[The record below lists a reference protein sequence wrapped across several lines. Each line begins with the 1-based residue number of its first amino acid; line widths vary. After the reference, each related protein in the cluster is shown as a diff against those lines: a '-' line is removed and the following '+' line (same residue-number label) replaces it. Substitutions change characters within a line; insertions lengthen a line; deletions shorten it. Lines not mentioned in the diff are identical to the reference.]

1 MAGMTAD
8 PLTSGAAP
16 PTEPTP
22 TTNPS
27 LAHRPGDFATVVEAL
42 DYAARGA
49 TGLNFYDVRGNLL
62 TALSYRALRERALIA
77 ASKLQSLELARGA
90 RVVMVADTD
99 PDFAVFF
106 MACQYAGLQ
115 PVPVAVPTTIGG
127 QAAYVEQLRRQ
138 IEAAEA
144 SAAMAPMELM
154 LFLEAAAAGLGLVHV
169 GPPSSF
175 EALPAGAAPL
185 RPFAAN
191 EPSYLQF
198 SSGSTRFP
206 KGVRITQACLSANAE
221 ATIRYGLE
229 AKSGDRCVSWLPLYH
244 DMGLVGFL
252 LTPMYAQLS
261 VDYLNTRDFAR
272 RPLMWLQLLSRNR
285 ATLSYAPS
293 FGYDLSMRRAN
304 PLPEGLDLSC
314 WRAAGIGGDMIQAHT
329 LEKFAETFAPCG
341 FRREAFVPSYGMA
354 ETTVALAFARLGRG
368 FTLDRVDRAALT
380 ERHEAVPAAKPD
392 SAREFVR
399 CGVVLPGHAIDVR
412 DDQGASLPDR
422 RVGRI
427 FARGPSLMAGY
438 FADAAESARVLAA
451 DGWLDTGD
459 LGYRDAGEIV
469 ITGRHKDLIIVN
481 GRNIWPQDIEWAL
494 EDSVGPLR
502 AGDTAAFSIESEA
515 GAESIVVLA
524 QCRVADATERDT
536 LITAMQA
543 VIQKAV
549 AVPAAI
555 VLVPPKSLPRT
566 SSGKLSRSK
575 AKQLYLSGGF
585 ADAGA

>member
-1 MAGMTAD
+1 MTAD
-8 PLTSGAAP
+8 TLTRTETSP
-16 PTEPTP
+16 PPEPTP
-22 TTNPS
+22 TVSPGR
-27 LAHRPGDFATVVEAL
+27 AHRQGDFATVIEAL
-42 DYAARGA
+42 EYAAEGA
-49 TGLNFYDVRGNLL
+49 TGYNFYDVRGNLV
-62 TALSYRALRERALIA
+62 RALPYRELRDRARVQA
-77 ASKLQSLELARGA
+77 KKLLGLGLERGA
-90 RVVMVADTD
+90 RLLMVADTD
-99 PDFAVFF
+99 ADFAILF

-138 IEAAEA
+138 IEAASA
-144 SAAMAPMELM
+144 SAAVAPAELM
-154 LFLEAAAAGLGLVHV
+154 LFLEEAAQGFDLTLV
-169 GPPSSF
+169 GPPSAF
-175 EALPAGAAPL
+175 EALPEANAPL
-185 RPFAAN
+185 RPFAAD

-206 KGVRITQACLSANAE
+206 KGVRITQACLSANARC
-221 ATIRYGLE
+221 TIRYGLE

-244 DMGLVGFL
+244 DMGLVGFM

-272 RPLMWLQLLSRNR
+272 RPLIWLQLISRNR
-285 ATLSYAPS
+285 ATLSYSPS

-304 PLPEGLDLSC
+304 PLPEGLDLSS
-314 WRAAGIGGDMIQAHT
+314 WRAAGIGGDMIQRQT
-329 LEKFAETFAPCG
+329 LDAFAETFAPCG

-354 ETTVALAFARLGRG
+354 ETTVALAFAPLDRG
-368 FTLDRVDRAALT
+368 FIVDSVDRAALT
-380 ERHEAVPAAKPD
+380 EKHEALPAADPAQ
-392 SAREFVR
+392 ARDFVR
-399 CGVVLPGHAIDVR
+399 CGFAMPEHEIEVR
-412 DDQGASLPDR
+412 DETGKSLPDR

-438 FADAAESARVLAA
+438 FADAAETARVLPG

-459 LGYRDAGEIV
+459 LGYAVEGEIIV
-469 ITGRHKDLIIVN
+469 TGRHKDLIIVN

-502 AGDTAAFSIESEA
+502 AGDTAAFSVDAAAGGEA
-515 GAESIVVLA
+515 IVVLA
-524 QCRVADATERDT
+524 QCRIADLSERDT
-536 LITAMQA
+536 LVSTMQA

-549 AVPAAI
+549 AAPASI

-575 AKQLYLSGGF
+575 AKQIFLSGGF
-585 ADAGA
+585 ADAGR